1 MRLQCTDGVIAQFI
15 AWNLSST
22 DQSFVVVALD
32 DGSLQEWRLKGCRIV
47 EERKT
52 SDAVESAPSAS
63 GNTGSPKFLLD
74 IKEQCF
80 LFIQRKY
87 GCNSVSDEMDVA
99 VDVYNFIEQKLRASA

>member
-1 MRLQCTDGVIAQFI
+1 MSTRFKCSGCGVDACTEV
-15 AWNLSST
+15 L
-22 DQSFVVVALD
+22 VVCEKCA
-32 DGSLQEWRLKGCRIV
+32 SKIKE
-47 EERKT
+47 T
-52 SDAVESAPSAS
+52 APSAS

-99 VDVYNFIEQKLRASA
+99 VDVYNFIEQKLRTGA